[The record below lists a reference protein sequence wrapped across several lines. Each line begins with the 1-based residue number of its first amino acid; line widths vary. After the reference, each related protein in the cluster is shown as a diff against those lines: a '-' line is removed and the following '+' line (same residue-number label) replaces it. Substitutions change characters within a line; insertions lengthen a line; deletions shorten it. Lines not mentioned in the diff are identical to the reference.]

1 MLGTDRVVIGSRM
14 HRVTKLGHRGMG
26 LVILIPGKKKRFR
39 NANLVYILLRKDFHN
54 GVPALSSTKIPQ
66 RIFNWGKS
74 SCYSTMM
81 GYTNEAPHTH
91 KQGSRLLFASA
102 TSTSG

>member
-1 MLGTDRVVIGSRM
+1 MLGTDRVVIGSGI
-14 HRVTKLGHRGMG
+14 HRVTKFGHRGVG
-26 LVILIPGKKKRFR
+26 LVILIPGKKRFW
-39 NANLVYILLRKDFHN
+39 NTNLVYILLRKDFHN

-66 RIFNWGKS
+66 RIFNWGKC

-91 KQGSRLLFASA
+91 THTQARK
-102 TSTSG
+102 